1 MPAML
6 TTTLNPLQIS
16 QIQSMNPAFPIDE
29 ADLFAFFEI
38 DGIIRSAAAFLA
50 EGEDTYECYAF
61 TEPAYRNQG
70 LFSDLLDI
78 AIETLDEDTEF
89 LFYTNGT
96 DPDTQAALQ
105 ALEAEPVLAEHMME
119 IDLKSYHSK
128 STECS
133 ENKLTL
139 KVETIDETLTRQ
151 YSNPY
156 GSVNISVF
164 SSYYY
169 LYGLEIKEEYRG
181 KGYGN
186 QLLNQVLQDLASYEP
201 LPLRLQVSGENI
213 PAVSLYKKT
222 GFQITETLFGYLY

>member
-96 DPDTQAALQ
+96 DPDT
-105 ALEAEPVLAEHMME
+105 
-119 IDLKSYHSK
+119 DRKS
-128 STECS
+128 
-133 ENKLTL
+133 
-139 KVETIDETLTRQ
+139 V
-151 YSNPY
+151 
-156 GSVNISVF
+156 V
-164 SSYYY
+164 
-169 LYGLEIKEEYRG
+169 
-181 KGYGN
+181 
-186 QLLNQVLQDLASYEP
+186 
-201 LPLRLQVSGENI
+201 
-213 PAVSLYKKT
+213 
-222 GFQITETLFGYLY
+222 